1 MLHRRPAKGTFRGF
15 ETESEKGNKEK
26 ACKGKRV
33 KRWDAHA
40 TKWASLF
47 YVFDELEGSET
58 MKKKVMIGDKEVLMT
73 ATSATP
79 LHYRNQFPNHDL
91 FKELQANEG
100 KALEDIDY
108 SVFERMAYIMSG
120 AFKEGISLEEWLEQ
134 FK

>member
-1 MLHRRPAKGTFRGF
+1 
-15 ETESEKGNKEK
+15 
-26 ACKGKRV
+26 
-33 KRWDAHA
+33 
-40 TKWASLF
+40 
-47 YVFDELEGSET
+47 

-100 KALEDIDY
+100 KDLADIDY

-120 AFKEGISLEEWLEQ
+120 AFKEGLCLEEWLEQ
-134 FK
+134 FDGLTDVIEACAEVMELWTGNAETQNEPHSKNV